1 MAESNLGGSAVEGP
15 NLQGKKALVTGGGTG
30 VGAAIAQVL
39 ARAGAD
45 VVICGRRAEPLTK
58 TATTHPLIS
67 ATRADISNEASVIE
81 LFERGGPF
89 DIVVANAGSA
99 ASKPLSRLELADW
112 QSMMDVN
119 LTGVFLTFRQGLR
132 ALKGRPYGRLI
143 AVASTAGLKG
153 YRYVAHYCAAKHG
166 VVGLTRALA
175 LETARSGITVNALCP
190 GFIDTPLTDRSV
202 QNIVSQTGMTAD
214 DARKALAE
222 TNPMGRLITT
232 EEVAS
237 MALYLCSNAARSVNG
252 QALAIAGGEV

>member
-1 MAESNLGGSAVEGP
+1 MSAMQSLE
-15 NLQGKKALVTGGGTG
+15 LEGKKALVTGGGTG
-30 VGAAIAQVL
+30 VGAAIAQAL
-39 ARAGAD
+39 AHAGAD
-45 VVICGRRAEPLTK
+45 VVICGRRPEPLAK
-58 TATTHPLIS
+58 TAATHPRIG
-67 ATRADISNEASVIE
+67 AAQADISDETSVVG
-81 LFERGGPF
+81 LFQREGPF

-112 QSMMDVN
+112 QSMLDVN
-119 LTGVFLTFRQGLR
+119 LTGVFLTFREGLR
-132 ALKGRPYGRLI
+132 AMKGRPYGRLI

-202 QNIVSQTGMTAD
+202 QNIVAQTGMDAE

-237 MALYLCSNAARSVNG
+237 MALYLCSSSARSVNG